1 MFAWV
6 TKTFYYQKCLTSVQ
20 SLPNRSCL
28 TDRNCL
34 RNKSLLSI
42 SKVRPHLGLG
52 CTRTKLKQHKIT
64 YHLVSSM
71 LPAGQSFRA
80 SIYLKSA
87 HQSGRFKLNIA
98 KSKLLGNSFP
108 FFHKILVTDAS
119 DNPNSA
125 GPARLISYYYKGVQ
139 PTVIEFL

>member
-108 FFHKILVTDAS
+108 FSTKYWSLMLLTIPIPPVLQGSSRTIIKVF
-119 DNPNSA
+119 NPQ
-125 GPARLISYYYKGVQ
+125 I
-139 PTVIEFL
+139 